1 MILRMSKLFPV
12 FHLKE
17 RNQSTLICLNTILP
31 ILSTLSCVKI
41 VSFLSS
47 PKWASFMYQFLWS
60 IWKVNDHHCFFC
72 FSALTRPL
80 WVNMDLTDPGIWL
93 ISRGGPPVDICN
105 CMFWEEKWV
114 LVKSPGGGVR
124 SSKLNM
130 VEQSTFDICVWLKIS
145 QNCRFGNFTKTYG
158 NLTTFAVTFPMNLSL
173 PGSTGFSRSQRS
185 PHFSFKALSFNNS
198 GFSVVGF
205 AESCPTSFP
214 LLITQVSPRTGFGSK
229 LCSF

>member
-72 FSALTRPL
+72 FCELTRPL

-105 CMFWEEKWV
+105 CMFWEELGFSEITWR
-114 LVKSPGGGVR
+114 R
-124 SSKLNM
+124 SKVFQAEYGWTVHLWYLRVIENKSKL
-130 VEQSTFDICVWLKIS
+130 
-145 QNCRFGNFTKTYG
+145 
-158 NLTTFAVTFPMNLSL
+158 
-173 PGSTGFSRSQRS
+173 
-185 PHFSFKALSFNNS
+185 
-198 GFSVVGF
+198 
-205 AESCPTSFP
+205 
-214 LLITQVSPRTGFGSK
+214 
-229 LCSF
+229 